1 MGKTADL
8 TVVQKTI
15 IDTLLKEGKPQ
26 KMDYVPNLR
35 FSDKSNDLILNA
47 SPEADAYRRQQEGVR
62 SHRPKNPASTMQD
75 AGDRV
80 VAGGGDCGDTK
91 LVLSRHEIQFGKYRG
106 QIFHWLLSNDVG
118 FLIVVL
124 ASHHQERESGDL
136 DTSPIKQNKDA
147 LSRYARLFPCIMSA
161 IQQRRVSDGSSSE
174 GALDSSW
181 VGFGEHAGLSYR
193 EFYESADPVVQSYR
207 MWLKRAH
214 MQSTGSRM
222 DHLKRYVMGRDQKEK
237 AASSPSAPPTSYF
250 PRASLSSSSGPSIT
264 SAPDEPA
271 VPATASG
278 PLPADV
284 PLPESWRSTLPSVQ
298 HGWVS
303 RALFTRDQSGKPTL
317 NTELQSWNY
326 PPGPHRLYYQPP
338 ASFDSF
344 FQRPF
349 FLWVPHRMWH
359 CTISCPVCA
368 HRMTG
373 CGLYKTVRKVLYSD
387 GWYFMGTEYLECRRC
402 GKKLASWS
410 RSILSQL
417 DEEYRRM
424 FPAVL
429 TYRLSCDKRVLVQ
442 MRGRS
447 LGNSADRLRSCLVE
461 QHTAAWMNSCIRFMS
476 IYKKSMMPGVTVPRP
491 PDLPEMDLV
500 PSRQWILSAFA
511 TDSFARL
518 EEMSAK
524 VTSVFGSV
532 LKMDSTKKITRKL
545 SGHAAGTIQ
554 WVTNVGN
561 EHGEVLMSVLTVAEG
576 YSLQQMTSGL
586 VRRYQQAKEEPPLVL
601 YVDRDCCSTTGGS
614 AAAALFPEWT
624 QLVVRLDIG
633 HFMRRLAAMVTTE
646 SHPLYAHFMQR
657 LSASI
662 FTWDQEDIALLKRAK
677 EAEGPGAWSRVSLK
691 EMARH
696 CRRHTRGVQETER
709 LIEDTLDHF
718 KSARDDM
725 AILLLDQERVEG
737 IWSTQRRHLQCI
749 QDPPGLQLY
758 TRTGQLTSGG
768 VILPVYHCS
777 RGSTSLESFHLHLNR
792 FIPGTSASAMNFQLY
807 LLEGL
812 TRWNEDHRR
821 ASVER
826 GDSQDLDTINQLAQS
841 LYGRRLVDSCTQIRY
856 TGELIGV
863 NYLFS
868 QTGRLLQ
875 ELPDDPDVPE
885 EEENTMEQEEEDTV
899 EQEERVDEG
908 FQKFL
913 FDTEFLSD
921 TSRPQQPAKSEPA
934 TLQDAAKQEC
944 VDPDGSPGY
953 QHVLNLAECLVEL
966 RVAGRVTVVRE
977 AQILALW
984 EKLPKGDKSP
994 VNYPPHCKDQL
1005 TQGRFSG
1012 PSTRPDASRLV
1023 EAICILLCRIHHQSR
1038 SLAGARI
1045 SRWSLILRSYCTIR
1059 DGVLGNPTL
1068 RAKLRLFDINQ
1079 RMLIQWFNWR
1089 KETQEGYVL
1098 QAHVPPDPVPP
1109 ARERP
1114 PLDQPG
1120 PSQAPDLPAAVGPT
1134 TDAEPGN
1141 AAPQPPLPTVEASRP
1156 TPPPQLPKTT
1166 LWKRRQLDKKW
1177 QEAERR
1183 GQDFKIKAPFA
1194 CICSLCRQPKTKH
1207 YGHSRFFNKKSRTMF
1222 HFCQSSSG
1230 GRSVEDWLKEKRREM
1245 EDRGGNSYKIQNG
1258 RLQGS

>member
-1 MGKTADL
+1 
-8 TVVQKTI
+8 
-15 IDTLLKEGKPQ
+15 
-26 KMDYVPNLR
+26 MDYVPKLR
-35 FSDKSNDLILNA
+35 VGSTPNDLILKA
-47 SPEADAYRRQQEGVR
+47 SPEADAFSHQQEGVR
-62 SHRPKNPASTMQD
+62 SHRPKNPASTMQG
-75 AGDRV
+75 ARDRV
-80 VAGGGDCGDTK
+80 SAGGGDCSDTK
-91 LVLSRHEIQFGKYRG
+91 LVLSRHEIQFGKYSG
-106 QIFHWLLSNDVG
+106 QTFHWLLSNDVG
-118 FLIVVL
+118 YLIMIL
-124 ASHHQERESGDL
+124 AAHHQERESGDL
-136 DTSPIKQNKDA
+136 DTSPIKQNQDA
-147 LSRYARLFPCIMSA
+147 LSRYARLFPCVTSA
-161 IQQRRVSDGSSSE
+161 VQQSRVSDGSSSE
-174 GALDSSW
+174 GALDSRR

-193 EFYESADPVVQSYR
+193 EFYESTDPVVQSYR
-207 MWLKRAH
+207 MWLRRACV
-214 MQSTGSRM
+214 QSTGSSM
-222 DHLKRYVMGRDQKEK
+222 DHLKRYLMGRDQKGK
-237 AASSPSAPPTSYF
+237 AASSSSAPPTS
-250 PRASLSSSSGPSIT
+250 SSSSSGPSIS
-264 SAPDEPA
+264 SAPGGPVVPAPA

-303 RALFTRDQSGKPTL
+303 RALFTRDQSGKLIL

-326 PPGPHRLYYQPP
+326 PPGPRQLYFQPP
-338 ASFDSF
+338 ASFDAF

-349 FLWVPHRMWH
+349 FLWVPYRMWQ

-373 CGLYKTVRKVLYSD
+373 CGLYKTVRKVLDSD
-387 GWYFMGTEYLECRRC
+387 GWYFMGTEYVNCRHC

-447 LGNSADRLRSCLVE
+447 LGNSADCLRSCLVE

-476 IYKKSMMPGVTVPRP
+476 TYKKSTMPGVTVPPP

-500 PSRQWILSAFA
+500 PTRQWILSAFA

-518 EEMSAK
+518 EEMRAK

-561 EHGEVLMSVLTVAEG
+561 EHGQMLMSVLTAAEG
-576 YSLQQMTSGL
+576 YGLQQMTSGL

-601 YVDRDCCSTTGGS
+601 YVDRECCSITGVS

-633 HFMRRLAAMVTTE
+633 HFMRRLAAMVTTK

-662 FTWDQEDIALLKRAK
+662 FAWDQEDIALLKRAK
-677 EAEGPGAWSRVSLK
+677 EAEGRGTWSRVSFK

-696 CRRHTRGVQETER
+696 CRRHTRGAQETER
-709 LIEDTLDHF
+709 LIEETLDHF
-718 KSARDDM
+718 KSARDGM
-725 AILLLDQERVEG
+725 AILLDQERVEG

-758 TRTGQLTSGG
+758 TRTGQLTRGG
-768 VILPVYHCS
+768 VSLPVYRCS

-792 FIPGTSASAMNFQLY
+792 FIPGTSASAVNFQLY

-826 GDSQDLDTINQLAQS
+826 GHSQDLDTINQLAQS
-841 LYGRRLVDSCTQIRY
+841 LYGRRLVDSCTRIREY

-868 QTGRLLQ
+868 QTGRVLQ
-875 ELPDDPDVPE
+875 ELPDDPEVPEGEAE
-885 EEENTMEQEEEDTV
+885 EEEDDDNDDDDDDDNDFV
-899 EQEERVDEG
+899 EQEEGVDEG
-908 FQKFL
+908 FQEFL

-921 TSRPQQPAKSEPA
+921 TSRPRQPAKSEP
-934 TLQDAAKQEC
+934 TNLQDTAEQEC

-953 QHVLNLAECLVEL
+953 QHVLNLAEYLVEL

-984 EKLPKGDKSP
+984 EKLREGDKGP
-994 VNYPPHCKDQL
+994 VNYSPRYRDQL

-1012 PSTRPDASRLV
+1012 PFTRPDANRLV

-1068 RAKLRLFDINQ
+1068 RAKLCLFEINQ

-1089 KETQEGYVL
+1089 KESQEGYVL

-1109 ARERP
+1109 PRERP
-1114 PLDQPG
+1114 PLDQPLPGVSDQPG
-1120 PSQAPDLPAAVGPT
+1120 PSQAPDLPAAAGPT
-1134 TDAEPGN
+1134 TEAEPAN
-1141 AAPQPPLPTVEASRP
+1141 AAPS
-1156 TPPPQLPKTT
+1156 PPQLPKTT
-1166 LWKRRQLDKKW
+1166 LWKRKKLEKKR

-1194 CICSLCRQPKTKH
+1194 CVCSLCRQPKTKH
-1207 YGHSRFFNKKSRTMF
+1207 FGHSRFFNKKSRTMF
-1222 HFCQSSSG
+1222 HFCQNSSG
-1230 GRSVEDWLKEKRREM
+1230 GRSVEDWLREKRRE
-1245 EDRGGNSYKIQNG
+1245 EGDGGGNSYKIQNG
-1258 RLQGS
+1258 RLQVGFRA

>member
-1 MGKTADL
+1 M
-8 TVVQKTI
+8 VQ
-15 IDTLLKEGKPQ
+15 
-26 KMDYVPNLR
+26 MDYIPNLR
-35 FSDKSNDLILNA
+35 VSYTSNDLILKP
-47 SPEADAYRRQQEGVR
+47 SPEADAFSSQQEGVQ
-62 SHRPKNPASTMQD
+62 SHRPKNPAATMQG
-75 AGDRV
+75 ARDRV
-80 VAGGGDCGDTK
+80 SAGGGDCSDTK

-106 QIFHWLLSNDVG
+106 QTFHWLLSNDVG
-118 FLIVVL
+118 NLIVIL
-124 ASHHQERESGDL
+124 AAHHQERESGDL

-147 LSRYARLFPCIMSA
+147 LSRYARLFPCVMSA
-161 IQQRRVSDGSSSE
+161 VQQRRVSDGSSSE
-174 GALDSSW
+174 GALDSRR

-193 EFYESADPVVQSYR
+193 EFYESADPLVQSYR
-207 MWLKRAH
+207 MWLRRARV
-214 MQSTGSRM
+214 QSTGSSM
-222 DHLKRYVMGRDQKEK
+222 DHLKRYVMSRDQKGK
-237 AASSPSAPPTSYF
+237 AASSPSAPPTST
-250 PRASLSSSSGPSIT
+250 ATSSSSSSGPSI
-264 SAPDEPA
+264 SSDEPVVPAPDEPVVFAPA
-271 VPATASG
+271 VPATACG

-303 RALFTRDQSGKPTL
+303 RALFTRDQSGKPAL

-326 PPGPHRLYYQPP
+326 PPGPRRLYYQPP
-338 ASFDSF
+338 ASFDAF

-349 FLWVPHRMWH
+349 FLWVPYRMWQ

-373 CGLYKTVRKVLYSD
+373 CGLYKTVRKVLDSD

-402 GKKLASWS
+402 GKKLASWA

-417 DEEYRRM
+417 DEEYRRT

-447 LGNSADRLRSCLVE
+447 LGNSADRLRSCLVQ

-476 IYKKSMMPGVTVPRP
+476 TYKKFMTPGVTVPRP

-518 EEMSAK
+518 EEMRAK
-524 VTSVFGSV
+524 VTSVFGSI

-545 SGHAAGTIQ
+545 SGHTAGPAQ

-561 EHGEVLMSVLTVAEG
+561 EHGQVLMSVLTGAEG
-576 YSLQQMTSGL
+576 YGLQQMTSGL

-601 YVDRDCCSTTGGS
+601 YVDRDCCSITGGS

-633 HFMRRLAAMVTTE
+633 HFIRRLAEMVTTK
-646 SHPLYAHFMQR
+646 SHPLYAQFMQR

-662 FTWDQEDIALLKRAK
+662 FAWDQEDIALLKRAK
-677 EAEGPGAWSRVSLK
+677 EAEDPGAWSRVSHK

-696 CRRHTRGVQETER
+696 CRRHTRGAQETER

-718 KSARDDM
+718 KSAKDSM

-758 TRTGQLTSGG
+758 TRTGQLTRGG
-768 VILPVYHCS
+768 VSLPVYRCS
-777 RGSTSLESFHLHLNR
+777 RGSTSLDSFHLHLNR
-792 FIPGTSASAMNFQLY
+792 FIPGTSASAVNFQLY
-807 LLEGL
+807 LLEGM

-821 ASVER
+821 ASVE
-826 GDSQDLDTINQLAQS
+826 GGGSQDLDTINQLAQS
-841 LYGRRLVDSCTQIRY
+841 LYGRRLVDSCTRIREY

-868 QTGRLLQ
+868 QTGRVLQ

-885 EEENTMEQEEEDTV
+885 EEAEEEEEDDDEDFV
-899 EQEERVDEG
+899 EQEEGVDEG
-908 FQKFL
+908 FQEFL

-921 TSRPQQPAKSEPA
+921 ASQPRQPVKSEPA
-934 TLQDAAKQEC
+934 DLQDTAEQEC

-953 QHVLNLAECLVEL
+953 QHVLNLAEYLVEL

-984 EKLPKGDKSP
+984 EKLPKGDKDP
-994 VNYPPHCKDQL
+994 VNYSPRYRDQL

-1012 PSTRPDASRLV
+1012 PFTRPDANRLM

-1059 DGVLGNPTL
+1059 EGVLGNPTL
-1068 RAKLRLFDINQ
+1068 RAKLCLFEINQ

-1089 KETQEGYVL
+1089 RESQEGYVL
-1098 QAHVPPDPVPP
+1098 QAHVP
-1109 ARERP
+1109 ARESP
-1114 PLDQPG
+1114 PLDQPLPVVSDQPG
-1120 PSQAPDLPAAVGPT
+1120 PSQAPDLPAAAGPT
-1134 TDAEPGN
+1134 TEAEAEPAN
-1141 AAPQPPLPTVEASRP
+1141 AAPS
-1156 TPPPQLPKTT
+1156 PPQLPKTT
-1166 LWKRRQLDKKW
+1166 LWMRRKLDKKK

-1194 CICSLCRQPKTKH
+1194 CVCSLCRQPKTKH

-1230 GRSVEDWLKEKRREM
+1230 GRSVEDWLKEKRRE
-1245 EDRGGNSYKIQNG
+1245 ERDGGGNSYKIQNG
-1258 RLQGS
+1258 RLQVGFRA

>member
-1 MGKTADL
+1 MI
-8 TVVQKTI
+8 Q
-15 IDTLLKEGKPQ
+15 
-26 KMDYVPNLR
+26 MDYIPKLR
-35 FSDKSNDLILNA
+35 VGSTPNDLILKA
-47 SPEADAYRRQQEGVR
+47 SPEADAFSHQQEGVR
-62 SHRPKNPASTMQD
+62 SHRPKNPASTMQG
-75 AGDRV
+75 ARDRV
-80 VAGGGDCGDTK
+80 SAGGGDCSDTK
-91 LVLSRHEIQFGKYRG
+91 LVLSRHEIQFGKYSG
-106 QIFHWLLSNDVG
+106 QTFHWLLSNDVG
-118 FLIVVL
+118 YLIMIL
-124 ASHHQERESGDL
+124 AAHHQERESGDL
-136 DTSPIKQNKDA
+136 DTSPIKQNQDA
-147 LSRYARLFPCIMSA
+147 LSRYARLFPCVTSA
-161 IQQRRVSDGSSSE
+161 VQQSRVSDGSSSE
-174 GALDSSW
+174 GALDSRR
-181 VGFGEHAGLSYR
+181 VGFGEHAGLLYR
-193 EFYESADPVVQSYR
+193 EFYESTDPVVQSYR
-207 MWLKRAH
+207 MWLRRARV
-214 MQSTGSRM
+214 QSTGSSM
-222 DHLKRYVMGRDQKEK
+222 DHLKRYVMGRDQKGK
-237 AASSPSAPPTSYF
+237 AASSPSAPPTS
-250 PRASLSSSSGPSIT
+250 SSSSLGPSIS
-264 SAPDEPA
+264 SAPGGPVVPAPA

-303 RALFTRDQSGKPTL
+303 RALFTRDQSGKLIL

-326 PPGPHRLYYQPP
+326 PPGPRQLYFQPP
-338 ASFDSF
+338 ASFDAF

-349 FLWVPHRMWH
+349 FLWVPYRMWQ

-373 CGLYKTVRKVLYSD
+373 CGLYKTVRKVLDSD
-387 GWYFMGTEYLECRRC
+387 GWYFMGTEYLDCRHC

-442 MRGRS
+442 MRGWS

-476 IYKKSMMPGVTVPRP
+476 TYRKSTMPGVTVPPP

-500 PSRQWILSAFA
+500 PTRQWILSAFA

-518 EEMSAK
+518 EEMRAK

-561 EHGEVLMSVLTVAEG
+561 EHGQMLMSVLTAAEG
-576 YSLQQMTSGL
+576 YGLQQMTSGL

-601 YVDRDCCSTTGGS
+601 YVDRDCCSITGGS

-633 HFMRRLAAMVTTE
+633 HFMRRLVAMVTTK

-662 FTWDQEDIALLKRAK
+662 FAWDQEDIALLKTAK
-677 EAEGPGAWSRVSLK
+677 EAEGPGAWSRVSFK

-696 CRRHTRGVQETER
+696 CRRHTRGAQETER
-709 LIEDTLDHF
+709 LIEETLDHF
-718 KSARDDM
+718 KSARDGM
-725 AILLLDQERVEG
+725 AILLDQERVEG

-758 TRTGQLTSGG
+758 TRTGQLTRGG
-768 VILPVYHCS
+768 VSLPVYRCS

-792 FIPGTSASAMNFQLY
+792 FIPGTSASAVNFQLY

-826 GDSQDLDTINQLAQS
+826 GHSQDLDTINQLAQS
-841 LYGRRLVDSCTQIRY
+841 LYGRRLVDSCTRIWEY

-868 QTGRLLQ
+868 QTGRVLQ

-885 EEENTMEQEEEDTV
+885 GEAEEEEDNDNDFV
-899 EQEERVDEG
+899 EQEEGVDEG
-908 FQKFL
+908 FQEFL

-921 TSRPQQPAKSEPA
+921 TSRPRQPAKSEP
-934 TLQDAAKQEC
+934 TNLQDTAEQEC

-953 QHVLNLAECLVEL
+953 QHVLNLAEYLVEL
-966 RVAGRVTVVRE
+966 RVAGRVTVGPAHPGEVQRPLHE
-977 AQILALW
+977 A
-984 EKLPKGDKSP
+984 
-994 VNYPPHCKDQL
+994 
-1005 TQGRFSG
+1005 
-1012 PSTRPDASRLV
+1012 
-1023 EAICILLCRIHHQSR
+1023 
-1038 SLAGARI
+1038 
-1045 SRWSLILRSYCTIR
+1045 
-1059 DGVLGNPTL
+1059 
-1068 RAKLRLFDINQ
+1068 
-1079 RMLIQWFNWR
+1079 
-1089 KETQEGYVL
+1089 
-1098 QAHVPPDPVPP
+1098 
-1109 ARERP
+1109 
-1114 PLDQPG
+1114 
-1120 PSQAPDLPAAVGPT
+1120 
-1134 TDAEPGN
+1134 
-1141 AAPQPPLPTVEASRP
+1141 
-1156 TPPPQLPKTT
+1156 
-1166 LWKRRQLDKKW
+1166 
-1177 QEAERR
+1177 
-1183 GQDFKIKAPFA
+1183 
-1194 CICSLCRQPKTKH
+1194 
-1207 YGHSRFFNKKSRTMF
+1207 
-1222 HFCQSSSG
+1222 
-1230 GRSVEDWLKEKRREM
+1230 
-1245 EDRGGNSYKIQNG
+1245 
-1258 RLQGS
+1258 